1 MKNTSNLDSD
11 DNSIMTS
18 TLKNLTRWF
27 LFALLLASGAAHAQ
41 ELEAEVDRRTVSIND
56 TLTLTV
62 RQTGRNLS
70 AGPDFE
76 ALRENF
82 DILGNQRSHQMRIVN
97 GDMQGT
103 TEWRL
108 TLAPKRTGLLV
119 IPGLELDGMVTDPI
133 EVTVREPQQAP
144 DGSGQD
150 IFMET
155 EVSKERVHVQEQVL
169 LTVKLYSRVNLDGA
183 EIQPLE
189 LGDAVV
195 KAVNEENYITEIDGR
210 KHIVLESTFA
220 LFPQSSGEL
229 VIPPVVYDLAVSRGQ
244 RDFWGRSTRR
254 RVRSEETAITVEP
267 IPPAFSGNTWLPAKN
282 VELSQHWSAD
292 PERLR
297 QGEPVTRRITLEAE
311 GLTAA
316 QLPNLVLENTP
327 GVTFYPDRP
336 QTEEQIDEQGVHGT
350 STLTVAMVPSQSGR
364 IELPAVNLQWWD
376 TEEDQLKTATL
387 PATTIQVTAIPGAAP
402 SPQDSASNQREGS
415 EAQPVSAPAQAPAG
429 PYWLTWVFAGAA
441 FVLLCL
447 CSWFAFTVWQLK
459 RQLAAWETLDQQ
471 ERDQARIA
479 RGRAWQSVKRAAA
492 SGDLH
497 ALRRALLDWGAAVWP
512 EIPPRGLTDLADRL
526 DDDVARARVQELDA
540 LLFRDTDTTDFDADA
555 LVKALNQSRAGHRQK
570 RRSEAGLQ
578 PLYRNH

>member
-1 MKNTSNLDSD
+1 M
-11 DNSIMTS
+11 
-18 TLKNLTRWF
+18 KNLTR
-27 LFALLLASGAAHAQ
+27 LFLLALFLSSGVAHAQ

-62 RQTGRNLS
+62 RQSGRNVS
-70 AGPDFE
+70 GGPDFE
-76 ALRENF
+76 SLRENF

-97 GDMQGT
+97 GDMQGL

-119 IPGLELDGMVTDPI
+119 IPGLELDGMVTEPI
-133 EVTVREPQQAP
+133 EVTVQEPQQSP

-155 EVSKERVHVQEQVL
+155 EVNKERVHVQEQVL

-183 EIQPLE
+183 ELQPLE

-254 RVRSEETAITVEP
+254 RVRSEETTITVEP
-267 IPPAFSGNTWLPAKN
+267 IPDSFSGDTWLPAKN

-292 PERLR
+292 PQTLR

-316 QLPNLVLENTP
+316 QLPSLVLENTP

-336 QTEEQIDEQGVHGT
+336 QTEEQIDQQGVHGT
-350 STLTVAMVPSQSGR
+350 STLTVAMVPNQSGR
-364 IELPAVNLQWWD
+364 IDLPPVRLQWWD
-376 TEEDQLKTATL
+376 TEEDTLKTATL

-402 SPQDSASNQREGS
+402 SPQASASNPQEGS
-415 EAQPVSAPAQAPAG
+415 ATQPVSAPPPAPAG
-429 PYWLTWVFAGAA
+429 PDWLTWVFAGAA

-447 CSWFAFTVWQLK
+447 CSWFALTVWQLK

-492 SGDLH
+492 GNDLH

-512 EIPPRGLTDLADRL
+512 EVPPRGLTDLAERL
-526 DDDVARARVQELDA
+526 EDDVARARIQELDA
-540 LLFRDTDTTDFDADA
+540 LLFRDTATTDFDADA

-570 RRSEAGLQ
+570 RRPDAGLQ
-578 PLYRNH
+578 PLYRDQ

>member
-1 MKNTSNLDSD
+1 M
-11 DNSIMTS
+11 
-18 TLKNLTRWF
+18 KNLTRLF
-27 LFALLLASGAAHAQ
+27 LFGLFLAGGVAHAQ
-41 ELEAEVDRRTVSIND
+41 ALEAEVDRRTVSIND

-62 RQTGRNLS
+62 SQSGRNVS
-70 AGPDFE
+70 GGPDFGP
-76 ALRENF
+76 LRQNF

-97 GDMQGT
+97 GDMEGT

-119 IPGLELDGMVTDPI
+119 IPGLELNGRVTDPI
-133 EVTVREPQQAP
+133 EVTVHEPQQAP
-144 DGSGQD
+144 EGSGQD

-183 EIQPLE
+183 ELQPLE

-195 KAVNEENYITEIDGR
+195 KAVNEENYLREIGGR
-210 KHIVLESTFA
+210 QHIVLESTFA

-229 VIPPVVYDLAVSRGQ
+229 VIPPVVYDLAISRGQ

-254 RVRSEETAITVEP
+254 RVRSEETEITVEP
-267 IPPAFSGNTWLPAKN
+267 IPAEFSGDTWLPAKN

-292 PERLR
+292 PEKLR
-297 QGEPVTRRITLEAE
+297 QGEPVTRRITLEAQ

-316 QLPNLVLENTP
+316 QLPNLVLKNTP

-336 QTEEQIDEQGVHGT
+336 QTEEQVTEEGVRGT
-350 STLTVAMVPSQSGR
+350 STLTVAMVPNQSGR
-364 IELPAVNLQWWD
+364 IELPPVSLQWWD
-376 TEEDQLKTATL
+376 TEEDALKTATL
-387 PATTIQVTAIPGAAP
+387 PARTIQVTAVPGAAP
-402 SPQDSASNQREGS
+402 SPQASGS
-415 EAQPVSAPAQAPAG
+415 SRQEEPGAQPVSAPAPDPAG
-429 PYWLTWVFAGAA
+429 PYWLTWVFGGAA
-441 FVLLCL
+441 LVLLVL
-447 CSWFAFTVWQLK
+447 CGGFAFTVWQLK

-492 SGDLH
+492 SDDLH

-512 EIPPRGLTDLADRL
+512 ELPPRGLTDLAERL
-526 DDDVARARVQELDA
+526 EDDVARARVQELDA
-540 LLFRDTDTTDFDADA
+540 LLFRDAGTATFDADA

-570 RRSEAGLQ
+570 RRPEAGLQ